1 MGRSCVMPDAAKIV
15 QGERRGKENLVFL
28 SFSEP
33 QPILGGA
40 KVVQGERRGKE
51 NLVFLSFSE
60 AQCGGLPLRHTAC
73 CLSDS
78 AAGAE
83 TWGVGPTEGL
93 GAGRCLA
100 RARAGENRPAGA
112 GPRRPPFVKKQH
124 TAGAVVLFF
133 SYLCR
138 VNARAARDD
147 SGKDRCPP
155 SVLRRRKPQQTL

>member
-1 MGRSCVMPDAAKIV
+1 MPDAAKIV

-83 TWGVGPTEGL
+83 TWGAGPTEGL
-93 GAGRCLA
+93 EADRRPMRVRAAGR
-100 RARAGENRPAGA
+100 
-112 GPRRPPFVKKQH
+112 PPVRVKIGRQ
-124 TAGAVVLFF
+124 AQ
-133 SYLCR
+133 
-138 VNARAARDD
+138 ARD
-147 SGKDRCPP
+147 SRH
-155 SVLRRRKPQQTL
+155 L